1 MLEAQAQLVLVV
13 RAFEEA
19 DREGRILNPYAR
31 ATATRRALRVT
42 GLADSP
48 AELRNADSQRYS
60 ETVIRRARVLFESL
74 DRKIPGLRNMVKI
87 ARLGMTTAPAVIAFA
102 FVAGLLTN
110 VLGPQRQINLLSL
123 PLLGMLG
130 WNLAIYAAMLAAPVV
145 KPARHLRR
153 LGPWLA
159 DRFLRGALWRRLHVR
174 KMSQAGNE
182 EWAGVAG
189 KALMRFA
196 VSWHGIAGALL
207 TARVRRTLH
216 VAAAALVLGAILGM
230 YVRGLGFEYR
240 ATWESTWLDA
250 PAVQRILGIVL
261 GPAAFLLGV
270 DVPAVAPLQGPGG
283 GGDAAPWIHLYA
295 VIALVYVVIPRAL
308 LALVECWRCRVLVD
322 LDVDLRDAYFRR
334 VFTEWRGATRHV
346 EIVPYGYT
354 PSETVLGALRTL
366 LHDYFGARADIRV
379 RAPLA
384 YGDEVS
390 KIETIPR
397 SSRQPWAPAAAHR
410 EELADPERE
419 SCHVVL
425 FNLAQSPESE
435 VHGSFLRELV
445 SRLDDGRG
453 RLLVL
458 VDGSAYRERVTDP
471 ERWKERFRSWE
482 RVVREADLALLQ
494 IDPQP
499 AVVDSDALDA
509 LGAAL
514 WRSSEAGG

>member
-19 DREGRILNPYAR
+19 DREGRVLSGYAR

-48 AELRNADSQRYS
+48 EELRNADSQRYG

-74 DRKIPGLRNMVKI
+74 DRRIPGLRSMVKI
-87 ARLGMTTAPAVIAFA
+87 ARLGTTTAPAVVVVA

-110 VLGPQRQINLLSL
+110 ALGPQRQINLLSL
-123 PLLGMLG
+123 PLLGILG
-130 WNLAIYAAMLAAPVV
+130 WNLSIYAAMLAAPVV
-145 KPARHLRR
+145 KPARHLSR

-159 DRFLRGALWRRLHVR
+159 EQFLRGALWRRLHSR
-174 KMSQAGNE
+174 AISQAGNE
-182 EWAGVAG
+182 EWSGVAG

-196 VSWHGIAGALL
+196 ISWHRLAGPLL

-216 VAAAALVLGAILGM
+216 VAAAALALGVILGM
-230 YVRGLGFEYR
+230 YVRGLGFAYS

-250 PAVQRILGIVL
+250 SAVQRILGVVL

-270 DVPAVAPLQGPGG
+270 DVPGVAPLQGPGE

-295 VIALVYVVIPRAL
+295 MIALVYVVIPRAI
-308 LALVECWRCRVLVD
+308 LALVQYWRCSKLAD

-354 PSETVLGALRTL
+354 PSEAALGVLRTL

-379 RAPLA
+379 REPLA

-390 KIETIPR
+390 NIETIPR
-397 SSRQPWAPAAAHR
+397 SARHAWAPAAAHR

-425 FNLAQSPESE
+425 LNLAQSPESE
-435 VHGSFLRELV
+435 VHGIFLRELV
-445 SRLDDGRG
+445 DRLDDGRG

-458 VDGSAYRERVTDP
+458 VDGSAYRERVADAK
-471 ERWKERFRSWE
+471 RWKERFRSWQ
-482 RVVREADLALLQ
+482 RVVREADLALLEL
-494 IDPQP
+494 DSQP
-499 AVVDSDALDA
+499 SVDSDALDA
-509 LGAAL
+509 LGAAI
-514 WRSSEAGG
+514 WRSSEAGA